1 MVLCRYKP
9 FVLILFFFVKS
20 PRLCL
25 LFLLCFLLPTLVA
38 RDPVFC
44 GPQEGEKNSRK
55 KRPQNKTPSGEM
67 VDTKILTGYACKN
80 ATASQYPISTTPKEN
95 LKVKNLKVKNRRDAS
110 G

>member
-25 LFLLCFLLPTLVA
+25 FFFAFYYQPWLPGILFFA
-38 RDPVFC
+38 DPRK
-44 GPQEGEKNSRK
+44 EKKIQGK

-80 ATASQYPISTTPKEN
+80 TTASQYPISTTPKEN